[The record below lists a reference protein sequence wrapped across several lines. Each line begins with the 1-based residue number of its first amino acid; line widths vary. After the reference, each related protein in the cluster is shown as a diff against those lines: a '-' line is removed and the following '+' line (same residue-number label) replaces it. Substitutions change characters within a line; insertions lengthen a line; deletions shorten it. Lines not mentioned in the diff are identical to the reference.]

1 MKKLTS
7 LLLLGAAFAL
17 PAALNA
23 KIIRTVEKT
32 FSVQPGGNLKALT
45 QGGNIVVKT
54 ADIAEVRIS
63 ARETIKASTEQ
74 EADELLKHLELTFE
88 QQGNDVTAQAKYEK
102 SFAGFHSGNWPPVQV
117 SFTVTVPMHFNV
129 NLNTSGGDIEV
140 ASLTGNVRA
149 RTSGGGLKFDRID
162 GDIDGNTSGGDIF
175 LKEGTAAAKLTTSG
189 GDIEI
194 DRAGGPTEVSTSGGN
209 IAINSVAKLL
219 GATTSGGNIKA
230 VLTEPLQ
237 QDTVLSTS
245 GGNVT
250 VQVVKGAGFVLDAH
264 TSGGDVDA
272 TGVTLTISEGGAGK
286 SRLVGSVNGGGPRL
300 KLRSSGGDIRVRSD

>member
-17 PAALNA
+17 PAVLNA
-23 KIIRTVEKT
+23 KITRTVEKT
-32 FSVQPGGNLKALT
+32 FSVQPGGNLKAVT

-63 ARETIKASTEQ
+63 ARETIKASSEQ
-74 EADELLKHLELTFE
+74 EADELLKQLELTFE
-88 QQGNDVTAQAKYEK
+88 QQGNDVTIQAKYEK
-102 SFAGFHSGNWPPVQV
+102 SSAGIHFGNWPPVQV
-117 SFTVTVPMHFNV
+117 SFTVTVPNHFNV

-140 ASLTGNVRA
+140 GSLTGNVRA

-175 LKEGTAAAKLTTSG
+175 LKEGTATAKLSTSG

-209 IAINSVAKLL
+209 IVINSVAKLL

-250 VQVVKGAGFVLDAH
+250 VQVVKGAGFMLDAH
-264 TSGGDVDA
+264 TSGGNVEA
-272 TGVTLTISEGGAGK
+272 TGVTLTIAEGGAGK

-300 KLRSSGGDIRVRSD
+300 KLRSSGGDIRVRSN